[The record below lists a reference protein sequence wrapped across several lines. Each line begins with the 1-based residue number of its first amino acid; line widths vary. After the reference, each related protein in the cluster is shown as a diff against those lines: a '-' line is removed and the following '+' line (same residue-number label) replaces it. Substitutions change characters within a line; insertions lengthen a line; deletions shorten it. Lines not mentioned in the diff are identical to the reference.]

1 MDAKTFFRAIRLER
15 KEIRI
20 LNEKIYA
27 REMDLLPSG
36 IRYDKD
42 NIQTS
47 IEDTMTAKLAELGDF
62 EQKRKDLL
70 KTLSARQAQAIE
82 IISRIPDT
90 KQRQVMEIYYFDTSN
105 PTWDDGIRPQMDSQS
120 TRRSVGMDQRP
131 CDLQVK
137 EATKSHH
144 KL

>member
-15 KEIRI
+15 REIRI

-42 NIQTS
+42 NIQIS

-105 PTWDDGIRPQMDSQS
+105 PTWDDVAEEMGYD
-120 TRRSVGMDQRP
+120 RRWILRVHGAALGWINDHVSF
-131 CDLQVK
+131 K
-137 EATKSHH
+137 
-144 KL
+144 

>member
-15 KEIRI
+15 REIRI

-47 IEDTMTAKLAELGDF
+47 IEDIMSMKLAELGDY
-62 EQKRKDLL
+62 EKKRKELL
-70 KTLSARQAQAIE
+70 RTLTTRQAEAIE
-82 IISRIPDT
+82 IVSQIPDT

-105 PTWDDGIRPQMDSQS
+105 PTWDDVADEMGYD
-120 TRRSVGMDQRP
+120 RRYILKVHGNALGWINDHVSI
-131 CDLQVK
+131 K
-137 EATKSHH
+137 
-144 KL
+144 

>member
-15 KEIRI
+15 REIRI

-47 IEDTMTAKLAELGDF
+47 IEDIMSMKLAELGDY
-62 EQKRKDLL
+62 EKKRKELL
-70 KTLSARQAQAIE
+70 RILTTRQAQAIE
-82 IISRIPDT
+82 IVSQIPDT

-105 PTWDDGIRPQMDSQS
+105 PTWDDVADEMGYD
-120 TRRSVGMDQRP
+120 RRYILKVHGNALGWINDHVSI
-131 CDLQVK
+131 K
-137 EATKSHH
+137 
-144 KL
+144 

>member
-1 MDAKTFFRAIRLER
+1 MMDAKSFFRAIRLER
-15 KEIRI
+15 REIRI

-47 IEDTMTAKLAELGDF
+47 IEDIMSMKLAELGDY
-62 EQKRKDLL
+62 EKKRKELL
-70 KTLSARQAQAIE
+70 RTLTTRQAEAIE
-82 IISRIPDT
+82 IVSQIPDT

-105 PTWDDGIRPQMDSQS
+105 PTWDDVADEMGYD
-120 TRRSVGMDQRP
+120 RRYILKVHGNALGWINDHVSI
-131 CDLQVK
+131 K
-137 EATKSHH
+137 
-144 KL
+144 

>member
-15 KEIRI
+15 REIRI

-47 IEDTMTAKLAELGDF
+47 IEDIMSIKLAELGDY
-62 EQKRKDLL
+62 EKKRKELL
-70 KTLSARQAQAIE
+70 RILTTRQAQAIE
-82 IISRIPDT
+82 IVLQIPDT

-105 PTWDDGIRPQMDSQS
+105 PTWDDVADEMGYD
-120 TRRSVGMDQRP
+120 RRYILKIHGNALGWINDHISI
-131 CDLQVK
+131 K
-137 EATKSHH
+137 
-144 KL
+144 

>member
-15 KEIRI
+15 REIRI

-105 PTWDDGIRPQMDSQS
+105 PTWDDVADEMGYD
-120 TRRSVGMDQRP
+120 RRWILRVHGVALGWINDHVSF
-131 CDLQVK
+131 K
-137 EATKSHH
+137 
-144 KL
+144 

>member
-1 MDAKTFFRAIRLER
+1 MDAKSFFRAIRLER
-15 KEIRI
+15 REIRI

-47 IEDTMTAKLAELGDF
+47 IEDIMSMKLAELGDY
-62 EQKRKDLL
+62 EKKRKELL
-70 KTLSARQAQAIE
+70 RILTTRQAQAIE
-82 IISRIPDT
+82 IVSQIPDT

-105 PTWDDGIRPQMDSQS
+105 PTWDDVADEMGYD
-120 TRRSVGMDQRP
+120 RRYILKVHGNALGWINDHISI
-131 CDLQVK
+131 K
-137 EATKSHH
+137 
-144 KL
+144 

>member
-1 MDAKTFFRAIRLER
+1 MDAKSFFRAIRLER
-15 KEIRI
+15 REIRI

-105 PTWDDGIRPQMDSQS
+105 PTWDDVADEMGYD
-120 TRRSVGMDQRP
+120 RRYILKVHGNALGWINDHISI
-131 CDLQVK
+131 K
-137 EATKSHH
+137 
-144 KL
+144 

>member
-15 KEIRI
+15 REIRI

-47 IEDTMTAKLAELGDF
+47 IEDIMSIKLAELGDY
-62 EQKRKDLL
+62 EKKRKELL
-70 KTLSARQAQAIE
+70 RILTTRQAQAIE
-82 IISRIPDT
+82 IVSQIPDT

-105 PTWDDGIRPQMDSQS
+105 PTWDDVADEMGYD
-120 TRRSVGMDQRP
+120 RRYILKVHGNTLGWINDHVSI
-131 CDLQVK
+131 K
-137 EATKSHH
+137 
-144 KL
+144 

>member
-1 MDAKTFFRAIRLER
+1 MDAKSFFRAIRLER
-15 KEIRI
+15 REIRI

-47 IEDTMTAKLAELGDF
+47 IEDIMSMKLAELGDY
-62 EQKRKDLL
+62 EKKRKELL
-70 KTLSARQAQAIE
+70 RILTTRQAQAIE
-82 IISRIPDT
+82 IVSQIPDT

-105 PTWDDGIRPQMDSQS
+105 PTWDDVADEMGYD
-120 TRRSVGMDQRP
+120 RRYILKVHGNALGWINDHVSI
-131 CDLQVK
+131 K
-137 EATKSHH
+137 
-144 KL
+144 

>member
-1 MDAKTFFRAIRLER
+1 MMDAKTFFRAIRLER
-15 KEIRI
+15 REIRI

-47 IEDTMTAKLAELGDF
+47 IEDIMSMKLAELGDY
-62 EQKRKDLL
+62 EKKRKELL
-70 KTLSARQAQAIE
+70 RILTTRQAQAIE
-82 IISRIPDT
+82 IVSQIPDT

-105 PTWDDGIRPQMDSQS
+105 PTWDDVADEMGYD
-120 TRRSVGMDQRP
+120 RRYILKVHGNALGWINDHISI
-131 CDLQVK
+131 K
-137 EATKSHH
+137 
-144 KL
+144 

>member
-1 MDAKTFFRAIRLER
+1 MMDAKTFFRAIRLER
-15 KEIRI
+15 REIRI

-47 IEDTMTAKLAELGDF
+47 IEDIMSMKLAELGDY
-62 EQKRKDLL
+62 EKKRKELL
-70 KTLSARQAQAIE
+70 RTLTTRQAEAIE
-82 IISRIPDT
+82 IVSQIPDT

-105 PTWDDGIRPQMDSQS
+105 PTWDDVADEMGYD
-120 TRRSVGMDQRP
+120 RRYILKVHGNALGWINDHVSI
-131 CDLQVK
+131 K
-137 EATKSHH
+137 
-144 KL
+144 

>member
-1 MDAKTFFRAIRLER
+1 MMDAKTFFRAIRLER
-15 KEIRI
+15 REIRI

-47 IEDTMTAKLAELGDF
+47 IEDIMSMKLAELGDY
-62 EQKRKDLL
+62 EKKRKELL
-70 KTLSARQAQAIE
+70 RILTTRQAQAIE
-82 IISRIPDT
+82 IISQIPDT

-105 PTWDDGIRPQMDSQS
+105 PTWDDVADEMGYD
-120 TRRSVGMDQRP
+120 RRYILKVHGNALGWINDHISI
-131 CDLQVK
+131 K
-137 EATKSHH
+137 
-144 KL
+144 

>member
-15 KEIRI
+15 REIRI

-47 IEDTMTAKLAELGDF
+47 IEDIMSMKLAELGDY
-62 EQKRKDLL
+62 EKKRKELL
-70 KTLSARQAQAIE
+70 RILTTRQAQAIE
-82 IISRIPDT
+82 IVSQIPDT

-105 PTWDDGIRPQMDSQS
+105 PTWDDVADEMGYD
-120 TRRSVGMDQRP
+120 RRYILKVHGNALGWINDHISI
-131 CDLQVK
+131 K
-137 EATKSHH
+137 
-144 KL
+144 

>member
-15 KEIRI
+15 REIRI

-47 IEDTMTAKLAELGDF
+47 IEDIMSIKLAELGDY
-62 EQKRKDLL
+62 EKKRKELL
-70 KTLSARQAQAIE
+70 RILTTRQAQAIE
-82 IISRIPDT
+82 IVSQIPDT

-105 PTWDDGIRPQMDSQS
+105 PTWDDVADEMGYD
-120 TRRSVGMDQRP
+120 RRWILRIHGNALVWIN
-131 CDLQVK
+131 
-137 EATKSHH
+137 EHINIE
-144 KL
+144 

>member
-1 MDAKTFFRAIRLER
+1 MDAKSFFRAIRLER
-15 KEIRI
+15 REIRI

-47 IEDTMTAKLAELGDF
+47 IEDIMSMKLAELGDY
-62 EQKRKDLL
+62 EKKRKELL
-70 KTLSARQAQAIE
+70 RTLTTRQAEAIE
-82 IISRIPDT
+82 IVSQIPDT

-105 PTWDDGIRPQMDSQS
+105 PTWDDVADEMGYD
-120 TRRSVGMDQRP
+120 RRYILKVHGNALGWINDHVSI
-131 CDLQVK
+131 K
-137 EATKSHH
+137 
-144 KL
+144 